1 MLALSRNEETI
12 KKTTCSASV
21 PGWTMTGRLSLS
33 SPVARAVPICAISR
47 AASTAP
53 LLHSS
58 TAPPLPCPPH
68 DGQASFGNAADTQA
82 DKKSP
87 RCCTSE
93 HASAMKPKRR

>member
-1 MLALSRNEETI
+1 MLALSRNEEMI

-33 SPVARAVPICAISR
+33 SPVARAEPICAISR

-53 LLHSS
+53 L
-58 TAPPLPCPPH
+58 PCPPH
-68 DGQASFGNAADTQA
+68 GGQAGFGNAADTQA

-87 RCCTSE
+87 RCWTQ
-93 HASAMKPKRR
+93 